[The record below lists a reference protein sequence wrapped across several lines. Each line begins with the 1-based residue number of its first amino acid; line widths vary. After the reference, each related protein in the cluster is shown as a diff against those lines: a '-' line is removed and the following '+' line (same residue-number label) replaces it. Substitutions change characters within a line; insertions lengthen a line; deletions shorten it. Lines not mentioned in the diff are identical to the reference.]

1 MKHFLSLSLL
11 VFLQFAA
18 FATTRQQD
26 DTTTGAFSIVS
37 KQEVS
42 GGGSVLFFHDK
53 RIEKMVSENSIS
65 KNSNTATSG
74 STTQI
79 AHGFRVQV
87 YSSNRQRVAKD
98 EAFRLES
105 RLNEAFPGVGVYVS
119 YTSPFWKVRIG
130 DFRSMEEARNFTD
143 ELLRKFPA
151 LKGDTYT
158 VRERIR

>member
-1 MKHFLSLSLL
+1 MKHFLILSVL

-18 FATTRQQD
+18 GATTLQQND
-26 DTTTGAFSIVS
+26 SVSGPFSIVS

-42 GGGSVLFFHDK
+42 GGGSVRFFHDR
-53 RIEKMVSENSIS
+53 RIEKVVSENSIS
-65 KNSNTATSG
+65 RNNNAASTA
-74 STTQI
+74 STAQI

-87 YSSNRQRVAKD
+87 FSSNRQRVAKD

-130 DFRSMEEARNFTD
+130 DFKSMEEARSFTD

>member
-1 MKHFLSLSLL
+1 MKHFLILSVL

-18 FATTRQQD
+18 RATTPQQTD
-26 DTTTGAFSIVS
+26 STSGPFTIVS

-42 GGGSVLFFHDK
+42 GGGSVRFFHDR
-53 RIEKMVSENSIS
+53 RIEKVVSENSIS
-65 KNSNTATSG
+65 KSNNNAATAT
-74 STTQI
+74 TAQI

-130 DFRSMEEARNFTD
+130 DFKSMQEARSFTD
-143 ELLRKFPA
+143 ELLRKFPS
-151 LKGDTYT
+151 LKGDAYT